1 MCEGGSSPAALPA
14 TSGRE
19 SSPVD
24 IYKRGPSL
32 DDPPHSRERSSVH
45 TSGGESQDKDQDTTD
60 ATPGCVAACQPAH
73 MTPWVQGLGFPLD
86 LV

>member
-1 MCEGGSSPAALPA
+1 MCEGGSSPAVLPA

-24 IYKRGPSL
+24 IYKRRSL
-32 DDPPHSRERSSVH
+32 LNDPLHSRERSSVR
-45 TSGGESQDKDQDTTD
+45 TSRGESQDKDQDTTD
-60 ATPGCVAACQPAH
+60 ATPGCVAACQPAQ
-73 MTPWVQGLGFPLD
+73 MTPWVQGLGFPRD